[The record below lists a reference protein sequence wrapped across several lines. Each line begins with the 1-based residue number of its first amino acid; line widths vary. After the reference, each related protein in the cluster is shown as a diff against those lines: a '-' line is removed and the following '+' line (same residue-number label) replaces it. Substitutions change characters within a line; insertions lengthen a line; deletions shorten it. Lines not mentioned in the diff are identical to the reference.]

1 MSSRKNTFCF
11 LYYLRWSVCSLT
23 EAEVYFASAT
33 SYFPWQNMRISLE
46 RLFDLLGVRKWV
58 SEPGIRPGIKFT
70 NGAMESTRYL
80 RPILVRTLVDEFL
93 KLRTYPIA
101 IDSLSLWKGGKRYD
115 TSAWAYKCR
124 QHGFSMESLGTE
136 IFLAEGYTGMDSK
149 TFMNKKGKKIRVL
162 EVGAT
167 ITYCHLLTMLTHVT
181 GHPFLGFYG
190 AIADM
195 GLGCTA
201 KKGKMRIFEDFQPSV
216 NMEKCDQCGLCERVC
231 EWGAITINETVLID
245 PKKCVGC
252 GKCIV
257 KCPQDAFE
265 VSDDQLVDLQIK
277 VADAASFVVQAM
289 DGRIGYFNFII
300 DVTPHPDEDSNS
312 GIPFIPDLGIL
323 ASKDPVAIDKA
334 TLDIVNRVPGVPGSV
349 AEQFNV
355 LGGET
360 EKFKKISGADPMIQI
375 KTAEELGL
383 GTTNYKFIDAWELQE
398 DEKT

>member
-1 MSSRKNTFCF
+1 MSSRKNIFDF
-11 LYYLRWSVCSLT
+11 AIIQNGVFVHLT

-46 RLFDLLGVRKWV
+46 RLFDLLGVRKWITDPAV
-58 SEPGIRPGIKFT
+58 RPGIKFYT
-70 NGAMESTRYL
+70 GATASTRYL
-80 RPILVRTLVDEFL
+80 RPLFVRTLVDEFL
-93 KLRTYPIA
+93 KLRTHPIT

-115 TSAWAYKCR
+115 ASAWAYKTR

-149 TFMNKKGKKIRVL
+149 TFINKKGKKIRVM

-167 ITYCHLLTMLTHVT
+167 ITYCHLLAMLIHVT

-201 KKGKMRIFEDFQPSV
+201 KKGKMRIFEDFQPTV
-216 NMEKCDQCGLCERVC
+216 NMEKCDHCGVCQRVC
-231 EWGAITINETVLID
+231 AWGAISINEAVIID

-265 VSDDQLVDLQIK
+265 VSEDQLLDLQIK

-334 TLDIVNRVPGVPGSV
+334 TLDIVNRVQGVPGSA
-349 AEQFNV
+349 AEQYNV
-355 LGGET
+355 LERET
-360 EKFKKISGADPMIQI
+360 EKFKSISGVDPMVQI

-383 GTTNYKFIDAWELQE
+383 GTTNYKLIDAWELQE
-398 DEKT
+398 NE